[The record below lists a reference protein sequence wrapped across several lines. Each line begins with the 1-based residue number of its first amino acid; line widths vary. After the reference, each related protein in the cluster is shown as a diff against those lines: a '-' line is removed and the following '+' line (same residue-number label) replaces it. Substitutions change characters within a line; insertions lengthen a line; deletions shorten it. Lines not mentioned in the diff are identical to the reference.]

1 MQLRYETGLSG
12 ERYVTAQAWR
22 EARLERCPN
31 HPRGGCSL
39 ARHGTYGRK
48 APRGARIARWYCPQS
63 HATFSLLPD
72 CLAAR
77 LPGTLDALEE
87 AVAAAERAP
96 SLAAAA
102 DAVRRGAVELPGAVR
117 WLGRRVRL
125 VRNALNAAIG
135 LVPDRLA
142 PCAPS
147 IAAVRVRLGSGS
159 ALTALRALAAP
170 QLRQLPAPLGFHPR
184 RPAETDRNGVPQ
196 HRMGRDPPPAAA

>member
-72 CLAAR
+72 CLAA
-77 LPGTLDALEE
+77 
-87 AVAAAERAP
+87 
-96 SLAAAA
+96 AA
-102 DAVRRGAVELPGAVR
+102 DAIRRDAVELPGAVR